1 MTEKSQNVEGEC
13 INLMSSAAAAA
24 AADSVPEGRNFSVKP
39 RGLFLE
45 HRAEGR
51 VIAAQGHI
59 FTSGRNK
66 SLNLDLKTSNVL
78 YGICSLKVDSE
89 CSCSLQSVLHS

>member
-13 INLMSSAAAAA
+13 INPMSNAAAAAAAAA
-24 AADSVPEGRNFSVKP
+24 AADSVPVGRDFSVKP

-51 VIAAQGHI
+51 VIAAQGHV
-59 FTSGRNK
+59 FSPVAETR
-66 SLNLDLKTSNVL
+66 V
-78 YGICSLKVDSE
+78 
-89 CSCSLQSVLHS
+89 

>member
-13 INLMSSAAAAA
+13 INPMSNAAAAA
-24 AADSVPEGRNFSVKP
+24 AAAAAGDDSVPVGRDFSVKP

-51 VIAAQGHI
+51 VIAAQGHV
-59 FTSGRNK
+59 FSPVAETR
-66 SLNLDLKTSNVL
+66 V
-78 YGICSLKVDSE
+78 
-89 CSCSLQSVLHS
+89 

>member
-13 INLMSSAAAAA
+13 INPMSNAAAAA
-24 AADSVPEGRNFSVKP
+24 AAAAGDESVPVGRDFSVKP

-51 VIAAQGHI
+51 VIAAQGHV
-59 FTSGRNK
+59 FSPVAETR
-66 SLNLDLKTSNVL
+66 V
-78 YGICSLKVDSE
+78 
-89 CSCSLQSVLHS
+89 

>member
-1 MTEKSQNVEGEC
+1 
-13 INLMSSAAAAA
+13 MSSAAAAA

-59 FTSGRNK
+59 FLPVAETR
-66 SLNLDLKTSNVL
+66 V
-78 YGICSLKVDSE
+78 
-89 CSCSLQSVLHS
+89 

>member
-13 INLMSSAAAAA
+13 INPMSNAAAAA
-24 AADSVPEGRNFSVKP
+24 GDDSVPVGRDFSVKP

-51 VIAAQGHI
+51 VIAAQGHV
-59 FTSGRNK
+59 FSPVAETR
-66 SLNLDLKTSNVL
+66 V
-78 YGICSLKVDSE
+78 
-89 CSCSLQSVLHS
+89 

>member
-13 INLMSSAAAAA
+13 INPMSNAAAAA
-24 AADSVPEGRNFSVKP
+24 GDDSVPVGRDFSVKP

-51 VIAAQGHI
+51 VIAAQGHV
-59 FTSGRNK
+59 FSPVAETRVWTWT
-66 SLNLDLKTSNVL
+66 LRLLMLWMEYALLKLTQ
-78 YGICSLKVDSE
+78 
-89 CSCSLQSVLHS
+89 CSCSLQCVLHS

>member
-1 MTEKSQNVEGEC
+1 
-13 INLMSSAAAAA
+13 MSSAAA
-24 AADSVPEGRNFSVKP
+24 DGDDGVPEGRDFLVKP

-59 FTSGRNK
+59 FSPVAETRVWTWTLRLLMFCMEYALLK
-66 SLNLDLKTSNVL
+66 LALNVAAL
-78 YGICSLKVDSE
+78 CSVFFTVNS
-89 CSCSLQSVLHS
+89 HG